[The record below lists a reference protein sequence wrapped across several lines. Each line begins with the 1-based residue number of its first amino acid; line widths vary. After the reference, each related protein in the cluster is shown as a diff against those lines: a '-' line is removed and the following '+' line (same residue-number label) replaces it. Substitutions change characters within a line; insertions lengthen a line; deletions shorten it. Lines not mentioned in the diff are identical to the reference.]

1 MKKILSIAFLLLI
14 TSMTANAVELNYKW
28 KANTL
33 YNFNSVVTDNITTS
47 VMGMNVVEKYV
58 TTVDFVLA
66 ISSVDASGTAS
77 GRLYLIN
84 FNVKNAKGL
93 VVATL
98 ANVPKD
104 AVRSDITVD
113 KKGNFTFPK
122 KVTLVTTPTSNVLV
136 YAKVDDNSVQLGG
149 EIEGE
154 KVDAYAEFDPKTGKL
169 KAGYTV
175 ATMKTTK
182 KVTVK
187 ENEESDEID
196 VFPYDF
202 LSMLVM
208 PEGNVA
214 TNDKYKVRSG
224 LYTVDILAKSVAN
237 NLATIEQKIST
248 DKNAD
253 MFEGSA
259 EGQSQEGSFDMGT
272 FGGTDGMDL
281 TTEDQAAIG
290 MGNAMSPVM
299 DGTMTTNFDYGSGM
313 FINVSGTLNTTI
325 DMMGTKMTVKS
336 VLTMKKK

>member
-1 MKKILSIAFLLLI
+1 MA
-14 TSMTANAVELNYKW
+14 TELNYKW

-47 VMGMNVVEKYV
+47 VMGMNIAEKYI
-58 TTVDFVLA
+58 TTIDFTLA
-66 ISSVDASGTAS
+66 ITSVDASGTAT

-136 YAKVDDNSVQLGG
+136 YAKVDDHTIQMGG
-149 EIEGE
+149 EVAGE

-208 PEGNVA
+208 PDGNVA
-214 TNDKYKVRSG
+214 TNDKYKVRAG
-224 LYTVDILAKSVAN
+224 LYTVDILARSVAN
-237 NLATIEQKIST
+237 NLATIDQTIST
-248 DKNAD
+248 NKSAD

-259 EGQSQEGSFDMGT
+259 EGQTEEGSFDMGT
-272 FGGTDGMDL
+272 FGGTEGMDL
-281 TTEDQAAIG
+281 TSEDQAAIG
-290 MGNAMSPVM
+290 MGNAMSPTM
-299 DGTMTTNFDYGSGM
+299 DGTMTTNFDYANGM

-325 DMMGTKMTVKS
+325 DMMGTKITVKS
-336 VLTMKKK
+336 VLSMKKK

>member
-1 MKKILSIAFLLLI
+1 MKKFITATLLLLL
-14 TSMTANAVELNYKW
+14 TSICSNAAELNYKW

-47 VMGMNVVEKYV
+47 VMGMNMTEKYI

-66 ISSVDASGTAS
+66 ISSVDANGTAS

-84 FNVKNAKGL
+84 FNVKNTKGL
-93 VVATL
+93 VVASL
-98 ANVPKD
+98 ANIPKD

-122 KVTLVTTPTSNVLV
+122 KITLVTTPTSNVLV
-136 YAKVDDNSVQLGG
+136 YAKVDNNNVQLGG

-208 PEGNVA
+208 PEGNVS

-272 FGGTDGMDL
+272 FGSTEGMDL

-290 MGNAMSPVM
+290 MGNAMSPAM

-313 FINVSGTLNTTI
+313 FLNVSGTLNTTI

>member
-1 MKKILSIAFLLLI
+1 MKKILSITFLLLI
-14 TSMTANAVELNYKW
+14 TTMNYHAAELNYKW
-28 KANTL
+28 KANTI
-33 YNFNSVVTDNITTS
+33 YNFNAVVTDNITTS
-47 VMGMNVVEKYV
+47 VMGMNMSEKYL

-66 ISSVDASGTAS
+66 ISSVDANGTAS

-84 FNVKNAKGL
+84 FNMKNTQGL
-93 VVATL
+93 IIASM
-98 ANVPKD
+98 ANIPKD
-104 AVRSDITVD
+104 AIRSDITVD
-113 KKGNFTFPK
+113 KRGNFTFPK
-122 KVTLVTTPTSNVLV
+122 KVTLVTTSTSNVLV
-136 YAKVDDNSVQLGG
+136 YAKVEGNNIQAGG
-149 EIEGE
+149 EIDGE

-175 ATMKTTK
+175 ASMKTTK
-182 KVTVK
+182 KVTVQ

-237 NLATIEQKIST
+237 NLATIEQKITT

-259 EGQSQEGSFDMGT
+259 EGQSHEGSFDIGT
-272 FGGTDGMDL
+272 FGGTDGMEL
-281 TTEDQAAIG
+281 TDEDQAAIG
-290 MGNAMSPVM
+290 MGNSMSPTM
-299 DGTMTTNFDYGSGM
+299 DGTMTTNFDYGTGM
-313 FINVSGTLNTTI
+313 FINVTGTLNTTLEN
-325 DMMGTKMTVKS
+325 MGAKMTVKS

>member
-1 MKKILSIAFLLLI
+1 MA
-14 TSMTANAVELNYKW
+14 TELNYKW

-47 VMGMNVVEKYV
+47 VMGMNVAEKYI
-58 TTVDFVLA
+58 TTIDFTLA
-66 ISSVDASGTAS
+66 ITSVDASGTAT

-136 YAKVDDNSVQLGG
+136 YAKVDDNTIQMGG
-149 EIEGE
+149 EVAGE

-214 TNDKYKVRSG
+214 TNDKYKVRAG
-224 LYTVDILAKSVAN
+224 LYTVDILARSVAN
-237 NLATIEQKIST
+237 NLATIDQTIST
-248 DKNAD
+248 NKSAD

-259 EGQSQEGSFDMGT
+259 EGQTEEGSFDMGT
-272 FGGTDGMDL
+272 FGGTEGMDL
-281 TTEDQAAIG
+281 TSEDQAAIG
-290 MGNAMSPVM
+290 MGNAMSPTM
-299 DGTMTTNFDYGSGM
+299 DGTMTTNFDYANGM

-325 DMMGTKMTVKS
+325 DMMGTKITVKS
-336 VLTMKKK
+336 VLSMKKK